1 MSFTYRTCIHR
12 ECSCLHSD
20 SEKEGGNNRW
30 KKKGQPKQEHH
41 VFIVVLSLDTVL
53 DVWREEAFTKCP
65 TCDEHEAIWADE
77 PLISCRLMSASYKS
91 FISPG
96 GALTQWGI
104 GARGQMPCCPGLS
117 NVSML
122 SDSGCIYIH
131 ITTGTLQGGRWHSTL
146 WACRD
151 WQDRRGRRGNGR
163 WWWGIYTH
171 ITKQHAGTKHNTD
184 TDTEL

>member
-1 MSFTYRTCIHR
+1 MHTNR
-12 ECSCLHSD
+12 CSCLHSN
-20 SEKEGGNNRW
+20 SEKEEGNSRW
-30 KKKGQPKQEHH
+30 KEKGQPKQEPCAYYLSC
-41 VFIVVLSLDTVL
+41 VYCSFILGHCSRGVKSFYWV
-53 DVWREEAFTKCP
+53 EAFTKCL

-77 PLISCRLMSASYKS
+77 PLISCRLMSASCKS

-104 GARGQMPCCPGLS
+104 GARGQMPCWPGLS

-151 WQDRRGRRGNGR
+151 WQDRRGRRRNGR
-163 WWWGIYTH
+163 W
-171 ITKQHAGTKHNTD
+171 
-184 TDTEL
+184 